1 MFKQLPPNINS
12 PELLGSKAYRR
23 FPLGVAG
30 KPYAITPAGIEL
42 YTTEPNAITAPMPIR
57 TDGEIRTIAQIQAS
71 SSISILPN

>member
-1 MFKQLPPNINS
+1 M
-12 PELLGSKAYRR
+12 
-23 FPLGVAG
+23 AG
-30 KPYAITPAGIEL
+30 KPDAITPAGIEL